1 LTSIPGASWFGRHGE
16 RPGIIPSAVAVG
28 TTLIYAA
35 MKIVMAIEDKLGLP
49 GFPAPAAS
57 YANRPDIAHSE
68 WMLVGMAFLA
78 VGVAFIMI
86 VPWGVYLPRWLL
98 ASAIWIAGISLAAG
112 AIRMTLRALRIPQN
126 SEPAHRES
134 RPGCCCWCWTQA
146 PARARSPGSSLP
158 FMPPDTDTQRPRRL
172 NPATDRARSGNLYVR
187 TSRRNVRTI
196 VRRACRRSASG
207 NLSCV
212 GSNAPRERAISHS
225 IQR

>member
-78 VGVAFIMI
+78 AGVAFIMI
-86 VPWGVYLPRWLL
+86 VPWGVHIPRWLL
-98 ASAIWIAGISLAAG
+98 ASAVWIAGISLAAG
-112 AIRMTLRALRIPQN
+112 AIRMTLRALRIFPDLGAGPQGI
-126 SEPAHRES
+126 STWLVLLVLDAGAVAWIITAIHATRYGHPASTTIEPH
-134 RPGCCCWCWTQA
+134 
-146 PARARSPGSSLP
+146 
-158 FMPPDTDTQRPRRL
+158 D
-172 NPATDRARSGNLYVR
+172 
-187 TSRRNVRTI
+187 
-196 VRRACRRSASG
+196 
-207 NLSCV
+207 
-212 GSNAPRERAISHS
+212 
-225 IQR
+225 